1 MNLIKTAS
9 VRFIIE
15 INMTI
20 DDIQNITSK
29 LKNDL
34 IIKTNCDRDECLVK
48 FKLIY

>member
-1 MNLIKTAS
+1 MNLINTAS

-29 LKNDL
+29 LKM
-34 IIKTNCDRDECLVK
+34 I
-48 FKLIY
+48 

>member
-1 MNLIKTAS
+1 MYIMNLINTAS

-34 IIKTNCDRDECLVK
+34 NYRDEL
-48 FKLIY
+48 